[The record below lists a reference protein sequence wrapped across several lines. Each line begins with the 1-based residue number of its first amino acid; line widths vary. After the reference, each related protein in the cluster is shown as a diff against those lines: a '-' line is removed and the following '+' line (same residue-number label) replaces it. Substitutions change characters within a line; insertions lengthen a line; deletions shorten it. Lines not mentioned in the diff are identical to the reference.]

1 MLVHRCDRCCVYKK
15 EIQPRR
21 TKYRGIW
28 AILMHRMMFPS
39 KLQFCFK
46 RYILRIPSVFCYR
59 GNILPAYPLNHFAY
73 PSLGTDAVEDYEK
86 NVLIMDTILLRKTK
100 NQVQWLKEN
109 LKNENQQWSFKIKQT
124 QILTFFFFLNLHISL
139 DFILNHVS

>member
-1 MLVHRCDRCCVYKK
+1 DRCCVYKK

-28 AILMHRMMFPS
+28 AILMHKMMFPS

-59 GNILPAYPLNHFAY
+59 GNVLPAYPLNHFAY
-73 PSLGTDAVEDYEK
+73 PWGYAYPSLGTDALEDGQIVAMK
-86 NVLIMDTILLRKTK
+86 GGHQQTILKYRLWLSSDYRLELTGLKCAKKTFPTPLHHRHQPGDW
-100 NQVQWLKEN
+100 QVG
-109 LKNENQQWSFKIKQT
+109 
-124 QILTFFFFLNLHISL
+124 
-139 DFILNHVS
+139 